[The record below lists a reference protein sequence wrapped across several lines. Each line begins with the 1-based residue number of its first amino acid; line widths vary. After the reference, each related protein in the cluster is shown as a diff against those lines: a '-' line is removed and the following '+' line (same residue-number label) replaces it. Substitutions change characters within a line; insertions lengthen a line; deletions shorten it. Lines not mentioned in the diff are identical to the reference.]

1 MHTVPTARKTLL
13 ALVTLALLAISM
25 FATAPNASA
34 NQTDCPTNKV
44 CFWTGE
50 TFGGTRV
57 EYSGGA
63 SGWHNLPIQA
73 HSGWN
78 HATGKT
84 ILINTI
90 EFLPNGNTI
99 WIGGSGFGGSI
110 WIP

>member
-1 MHTVPTARKTLL
+1 MHTVPTARKALL
-13 ALVTLALLAISM
+13 ALVTLALLAIAM
-25 FATAPNASA
+25 FAAAPNASA
-34 NQTDCPTNKV
+34 NQTDCPTNNV

-50 TFGGTRV
+50 SFGGTRV

-84 ILINTI
+84 IIINTI
-90 EFLPNGNTI
+90 SALNSGETI
-99 WIGGSGFGGSI
+99 RIGGSGFGGSI
-110 WIP
+110 FIP